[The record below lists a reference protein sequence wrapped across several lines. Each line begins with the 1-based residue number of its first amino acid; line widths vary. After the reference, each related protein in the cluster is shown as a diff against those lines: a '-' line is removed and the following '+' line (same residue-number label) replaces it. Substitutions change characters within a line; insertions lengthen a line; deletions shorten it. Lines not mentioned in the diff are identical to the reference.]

1 MSRAVLTRVVRRVLV
16 LGAAV
21 AVIAVAAFTVQLAAQ
36 WRTDSAPLDTVPVS
50 MNSINAEL
58 QSEVGR
64 SADLSGQVDE
74 VASRITELR
83 SAIGTAGG
91 AVTQSAQSAQALKSQ
106 LSEAQTKLTTVQA
119 QLLAAQQRLGQLNAA
134 AARQAAIN
142 ARAAKTQP
150 PTSGGVAPAGRNDD

>member
-1 MSRAVLTRVVRRVLV
+1 MTRATLTRVARRVLV
-16 LGAAV
+16 LGGAV

-50 MNSINAEL
+50 MSSINAEL
-58 QSEVGR
+58 QNEVGR

-83 SAIGTAGG
+83 SAIGTAD
-91 AVTQSAQSAQALKSQ
+91 ATVTQSAQSAETLKSQ

-150 PTSGGVAPAGRNDD
+150 ATSGGPAPAGGDDN